1 MAKVGFP
8 VLLGWQRQA
17 FQFYWD
23 SKGRLS
29 KLFFF
34 PLTCWWASMV
44 ADWESAESLL
54 SAETESPQGSE
65 VTSFRDWEST
75 GIRDSLFQRL
85 RVHRGQRFP
94 LSETESPQ
102 RSEVP
107 SFRDWESTG
116 IRGSLFQ
123 RLRVH
128 RDQRFPLSET
138 ESPQGSEVV
147 SLKPGMGHNLGLHV
161 LPSGRKLACL
171 SWAFSASSCPGP
183 LPLLYT

>member
-23 SKGRLS
+23 SKGRLSSSVGMAKAGFPVLLGWQRQAFQFCWDGKGRLS

-102 RSEVP
+102 GSEVP

-116 IRGSLFQ
+116 IRGCLSQARNGSQLRFACVAFRQEADLF
-123 RLRVH
+123 
-128 RDQRFPLSET
+128 E
-138 ESPQGSEVV
+138 
-147 SLKPGMGHNLGLHV
+147 LGLLHV
-161 LPSGRKLACL
+161 TG
-171 SWAFSASSCPGP
+171 F
-183 LPLLYT
+183 